1 MADMADM
8 AGVSASRIV
17 FVGVE
22 EVPGRPAGLRK
33 RAAEA
38 CGVSL
43 AVFLDGISLLCMRIS
58 PLENNQGWG
67 DRIDALGICSRI
79 RTIRSLA

>member
-1 MADMADM
+1 MWTH
-8 AGVSASRIV
+8 GGYGGHGGCQREPHRFRGWEQS
-17 FVGVE
+17 
-22 EVPGRPAGLRK
+22 PAGLRK

-43 AVFLDGISLLCMRIS
+43 AVFLDGISLLHAHK
-58 PLENNQGWG
+58 PAGNGQGWG
-67 DRIDALGICSRI
+67 DRIGALGICSRI

>member
-1 MADMADM
+1 MWTH
-8 AGVSASRIV
+8 GGYGGHGGCQREPHRFHGWEQS
-17 FVGVE
+17 
-22 EVPGRPAGLRK
+22 PAGLRK

-58 PLENNQGWG
+58 PLANGQGWG

-79 RTIRSLA
+79 RAIRGLA